1 MVSTSEKRDCA
12 LQKGQVF
19 ASNEKKFI
27 YFNFL
32 LGWSGGA
39 MVLGKL
45 PVPGR
50 PTTSEHSRARA
61 YIACGRC
68 GWGLFG
74 HFSLVCRFSFLSPAL
89 WETARYYLKYCL
101 KGPLSPKQPT
111 NLLIFSLAQ
120 IWIALDS
127 NLCIVYTSLMFKC
140 VSFSITV
147 LILIR

>member
-1 MVSTSEKRDCA
+1 
-12 LQKGQVF
+12 
-19 ASNEKKFI
+19 
-27 YFNFL
+27 
-32 LGWSGGA
+32 

-50 PTTSEHSRARA
+50 PTISEDSRARD

-68 GWGLFG
+68 GRGLFR
-74 HFSLVCRFSFLSPAL
+74 HFSLVCRFFFLSTAL

-111 NLLIFSLAQ
+111 NLSNFCLAQ

-127 NLCIVYTSLMFKC
+127 NFCIVNISLLFKC
-140 VSFSITV
+140 VLFFIIV